1 MLRCKIYHFVN
12 PRHSAPMTQTI
23 QMPLWALVLLLAF
36 AAVTF
41 ASHFLFPSV
50 RWFFRKR
57 MERLVAQL
65 NTRLNRPIS
74 PFKLARRYDMI
85 ERLIYDPKVSHAVA
99 AYAKAEKVPES
110 VAFEKARGYAREI
123 VPAFS
128 AWTYFRFGSRVA
140 ELLGRSFYRVRVL
153 NKDLKRIEAID
164 QNATVVLVANHR
176 SNMDYVLLT
185 FLAARNGALSYAV
198 GEWARGWPLGPLVRA
213 MGAYFIR
220 RRDGNPLYREVLAA
234 YVHQATQAGVSQA
247 VFPEGRLSLD
257 AKLAPAKLGILK
269 YICDAH
275 EAEGRDVVFVPV
287 ALNYD
292 RLLEDEVLIAAQTKG
307 KGKFRVKLRRALW
320 GALKVWWLGRQE
332 RRKRYGNAAVRFGT
346 PVALSAFEGAVEDLA
361 TGLMD
366 QIARDMPVL
375 PVPLISRVLLRA
387 EGRLSIA
394 DLEREVQ
401 QDLANLPE
409 RNIYLPRRRISLAVQ
424 HGVDLLAVRGI
435 VDLNEDH
442 VEIRQEKREIAAFYA
457 TSIQHLFRDRS
468 IEGSD
473 FSASAGL

>member
-1 MLRCKIYHFVN
+1 MLQCEIYPASV
-12 PRHSAPMTQTI
+12 PRHSAPMTRSVE
-23 QMPLWALVLLLAF
+23 MPIWALVLLVAF

-57 MERLVAQL
+57 MQRLVGQL
-65 NTRLNRPIS
+65 NTRLSRPIE

-85 ERLIYDPKVSHAVA
+85 ERLIYDPDVSKAVSD
-99 AYAKAEKVPES
+99 YAKKEKIPEA

-153 NKDLKRIEAID
+153 NKDLKRIEEID
-164 QNATVVLVANHR
+164 KDATVVLVANHR

-185 FLAARNGALSYAV
+185 FLASRNGALSYAV

-220 RRDGNPLYREVLAA
+220 RRDGNDLYREVLAN

-257 AKLAPAKLGILK
+257 AKLGVPKLGILK
-269 YICDAH
+269 YIFDAH
-275 EAEGRDVVFVPV
+275 QEGGREVVFVPV

-292 RLLEDEVLIAAQTKG
+292 RLLEDQVLIAAQTKG
-307 KGKFRVKLRRALW
+307 KGKFRVKLRRAIW
-320 GALKVWWLGRQE
+320 GSLKIWWLGRQE
-332 RRKRYGNAAVRFGT
+332 RRKRYGSAAVRFGE
-346 PVALSAFEGAVEDLA
+346 PVSLSSFDGDVQALAE
-361 TGLMD
+361 GLMG

-375 PVPLISRVLLRA
+375 PVPLIAHVLLQA
-387 EGRLSIA
+387 EGPLAQEVLELRLEKA
-394 DLEREVQ
+394 MQ
-401 QDLANLPE
+401 KLPE
-409 RNIYLPRRRISLAVQ
+409 RNIYLPRRRSSLAVQ
-424 HGVDLLAVRGI
+424 QSIALLAGRGVLKEGPEGIAI
-435 VDLNEDH
+435 V
-442 VEIRQEKREIAAFYA
+442 QERLDVLEFYA
-457 TSIQHLFRDRS
+457 SSIAHLFCERS
-468 IEGSD
+468 ME
-473 FSASAGL
+473 AG